1 MQTGMTLYINHTLE
15 AVEFYQ
21 EAFGLSLGY
30 NEKFPDG
37 TYMHAELQKNGV
49 NVFAVSESKN
59 NALVS
64 AVHEFAKRG
73 VSPTTSIGLKFDT
86 EDEIKRAYDMLITE
100 GVVCRPLGP
109 LPWSVCSADVLD
121 KYGVYWYLYI

>member
-1 MQTGMTLYINHTLE
+1 MQTGMTLYINNTLE
-15 AVEFYQ
+15 AVNFYQ

-37 TYMHAELQKNGV
+37 TYMHAELQKNGR

-64 AVHEFAKRG
+64 ILHEFAKNG
-73 VSPTTSIGLKFDT
+73 VPPTTSVGLKFDT
-86 EDEIKRAYDMLITE
+86 EDEIKLAYNMLTTE
-100 GVVCRPLGP
+100 GVAYRPLGP
-109 LPWSVCSADVLD
+109 LPWSVCCADVLD
-121 KYGVYWYLYI
+121 KYGVYWYIYM

>member
-49 NVFAVSESKN
+49 NVFAQQSANLKIMRWFPPYMNLPKEGCRQRQVSDS
-59 NALVS
+59 S
-64 AVHEFAKRG
+64 
-73 VSPTTSIGLKFDT
+73 
-86 EDEIKRAYDMLITE
+86 LI
-100 GVVCRPLGP
+100 R
-109 LPWSVCSADVLD
+109 
-121 KYGVYWYLYI
+121 KMK

>member
-15 AVEFYQ
+15 AVELYH

-49 NVFAVSESKN
+49 NVFAVQMFWISM
-59 NALVS
+59 A
-64 AVHEFAKRG
+64 
-73 VSPTTSIGLKFDT
+73 SIGICT
-86 EDEIKRAYDMLITE
+86 Y
-100 GVVCRPLGP
+100 
-109 LPWSVCSADVLD
+109 SQ
-121 KYGVYWYLYI
+121 

>member
-1 MQTGMTLYINHTLE
+1 MDYH
-15 AVEFYQ
+15 
-21 EAFGLSLGY
+21 LGY

-49 NVFAVSESKN
+49 NVFAVSESEN

-64 AVHEFAKRG
+64 AVHEFVKRG

-100 GVVCRPLGP
+100 GLYAGRLDLCLGVFAVQMF
-109 LPWSVCSADVLD
+109 WISMASIGICTYSQ
-121 KYGVYWYLYI
+121 